1 MLGDFLPF
9 ETGDLD
15 CPEIL
20 FGDFTNLPDFLGVFY
35 YDFFFWCCIFWG
47 LIYLKAYVVFIG
59 CKVI

>member
-35 YDFFFWCCIFWG
+35 YDFFFWCCIF
-47 LIYLKAYVVFIG
+47 
-59 CKVI
+59 